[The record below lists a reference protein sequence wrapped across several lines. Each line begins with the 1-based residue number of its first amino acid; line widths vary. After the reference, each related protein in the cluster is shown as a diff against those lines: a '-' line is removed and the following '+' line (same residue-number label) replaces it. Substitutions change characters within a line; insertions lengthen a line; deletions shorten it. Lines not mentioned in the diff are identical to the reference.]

1 MYFDILDNNLIP
13 SADLLRNGQDFIFQH
28 DNAPCHRATTVTDW
42 FKEQSD
48 RNIEILQWP
57 ANSPDLNPIENIW
70 AWLDK
75 QLAKVEPKSLEE
87 LEAAIKAALDSIP
100 LDMIRNL
107 YILMPERM
115 KLCINAKGGATRY

>member
-1 MYFDILDNNLIP
+1 M
-13 SADLLRNGQDFIFQH
+13 RNGQDFIFQH
-28 DNAPCHRATTVTDW
+28 DNAPCYRATTATDW

-48 RNIEILQWP
+48 SNIEIQQWP

-75 QLAKVEPKSLEE
+75 QLANVEPKSLEE

>member
-107 YILMPERM
+107 YISMPKRM
-115 KLCINAKGGATRY
+115 KL